1 MAVDDY
7 LEPEVAIAVAVTA
20 AVASPPV
27 RKVIRRG
34 LVYGLAGLLV
44 AKDKITTV
52 GQNVA
57 QGARQMAT
65 SAGTGSQRAA
75 GQPAPATQGATT

>member
-1 MAVDDY
+1 MALDDY

-44 AKDKITTV
+44 AKDKITAV

-57 QGARQMAT
+57 QGARQMAA
-65 SAGTGSQRAA
+65 SAGNGAHQAA
-75 GQPAPATQGATT
+75 GEPAPATQSATT

>member
-1 MAVDDY
+1 MALDDY

-27 RKVIRRG
+27 RKAVRRG
-34 LVYGLAGLLV
+34 LVYGLAGLLM
-44 AKDKITTV
+44 AKDKITAV

-57 QGARQMAT
+57 QGARQMAA
-65 SAGTGSQRAA
+65 SAANGTQQAA
-75 GQPAPATQGATT
+75 GEPAQAATS

>member
-1 MAVDDY
+1 MALDDY
-7 LEPEVAIAVAVTA
+7 LEPEIAVAVAVTA

-44 AKDKITTV
+44 AKDKITAV

-57 QGARQMAT
+57 QGARQMAA
-65 SAGTGSQRAA
+65 SAGNGSQQAA
-75 GQPAPATQGATT
+75 GEPAATQGATT

>member
-1 MAVDDY
+1 MALDDY

-34 LVYGLAGLLV
+34 LVYGLAGLLI
-44 AKDKITTV
+44 ARDKV
-52 GQNVA
+52 V
-57 QGARQMAT
+57 
-65 SAGTGSQRAA
+65 SAA
-75 GQPAPATQGATT
+75 GQVASAARQEAHEAGGEQQAERPEPATQGAAG

>member
-1 MAVDDY
+1 MALDDY

-27 RKVIRRG
+27 RKVLRRG

-44 AKDKITTV
+44 AKDKITAV

-57 QGARQMAT
+57 QGVRQRAA
-65 SAGTGSQRAA
+65 SAGNGSHQAA